1 VKEYA
6 VWASVAPTT
15 GREYE
20 EAQKLRGE
28 TTYKLIT
35 RYFPNITSDMKIMF
49 GLQVLDIIS
58 VLNINERNTELQI
71 IAKEKDCNG
80 KEY

>member
-1 VKEYA
+1 M
-6 VWASVAPTT
+6 
-15 GREYE
+15 
-20 EAQKLRGE
+20 AQKLRGE
-28 TTYKLIT
+28 TTNKVIT
-35 RYFPNITSDMKIMF
+35 RYLPNITSDMKIMF

>member
-1 VKEYA
+1 M
-6 VWASVAPTT
+6 
-15 GREYE
+15 
-20 EAQKLRGE
+20 
-28 TTYKLIT
+28 IT
-35 RYFPNITSDMKIMF
+35 RYLPNITSDMKIMF